1 MAPAIINSLRSS
13 LLDFF
18 VIYSTVKEIQV
29 HSTFVAVLHRLI
41 QFLII
46 IFVAFYIILVKKGY
60 QQFQEPQGS
69 SIIKVKGVVRI
80 SIYNSNLHT
89 GNASQALWDA
99 ADYVVPSI
107 ETNAFFIA
115 TRKTKTFGQ
124 RQEICPSSLNDNL
137 FCNSTYNPCK
147 RGMPTPNAFGFFTG
161 NCVPSQENTMINV
174 CEINAWC
181 PEELSKSTDYK
192 INIDDLLNITVFI
205 KTAVSFAQF
214 NIKLRT
220 VKQDTKFSCRFNS
233 DTDPRCPIFQIGYII
248 KKLQEKDRRINLKAL
263 YNQGGLIQIEQIWK
277 CNFDYNVKNQ
287 ECFPTYK
294 FNLLQSGDDKLSPGV
309 NFRFVERYRSN
320 ETDYRTTTK
329 VYGLRFILTIAGHGG
344 RFDIRRLFLAIGSGI
359 GYLIIAELVS
369 EFIFM
374 RIHRHREEF
383 RRNKI
388 KVCSLKENKND
399 RLANIVEY

>member
-1 MAPAIINSLRSS
+1 MSNN
-13 LLDFF
+13 
-18 VIYSTVKEIQV
+18 
-29 HSTFVAVLHRLI
+29 
-41 QFLII
+41 
-46 IFVAFYIILVKKGY
+46 YIILVKKGY

-181 PEELSKSTDYK
+181 PEELSKST
-192 INIDDLLNITVFI
+192 
-205 KTAVSFAQF
+205 
-214 NIKLRT
+214 
-220 VKQDTKFSCRFNS
+220 
-233 DTDPRCPIFQIGYII
+233 
-248 KKLQEKDRRINLKAL
+248 
-263 YNQGGLIQIEQIWK
+263 
-277 CNFDYNVKNQ
+277 
-287 ECFPTYK
+287 
-294 FNLLQSGDDKLSPGV
+294 
-309 NFRFVERYRSN
+309 FVERYRSN

-388 KVCSLKENKND
+388 K
-399 RLANIVEY
+399 